1 MEFNYPSHMLEVS
14 VAQMCLTVGWSRTKP
29 SALTCLAALLERYLR
44 KIGQLCM
51 GSAELN
57 NRTAANLNDL
67 AFVFAYLPIDME
79 QLEAYCREVTSNPL
93 PYPVPFV
100 TVPNSGHLSR
110 LPSFSVPRDE
120 LRKCTRKSIGPSG
133 CR

>member
-1 MEFNYPSHMLEVS
+1 MESNYPSRMLEVS

-29 SALTCLAALLERYLR
+29 SALTYLAALLERYLR

-67 AFVFAYLPIDME
+67 AFVFTYLRIDME
-79 QLEAYCREVTSNPL
+79 HLEAYCREVTSNPL
-93 PYPVPFV
+93 PNPVPFV

-120 LRKCTRKSIGPSG
+120 LKRKRPSAAG
-133 CR
+133 NGE